1 MRKIV
6 IGCDDAAIRLKDIL
20 IQMMESKGYE
30 VENVGCDST
39 EDNIY
44 YPYIA
49 KKVCDKIIESNYEK
63 RGILIC
69 GTGLGMAMTANKFKG
84 IRAGVCH
91 DIFSAERL
99 QLSNDGNII
108 CMGERVIGVELAK
121 KILER
126 WLELDFIDGP
136 STPKVDAIKELEAI
150 NLK

>member
-20 IQMMESKGYE
+20 IEFMEKKGYE
-30 VENVGCDST
+30 VENMGCDST
-39 EDNIY
+39 DDNIY
-44 YPYIA
+44 YPYVA
-49 KKVCDKIIESNYEK
+49 KKVCDKIIESGYEK
-63 RGILIC
+63 RGVLIC

-99 QLSNDGNII
+99 QLSNAGNVI

-136 STPKVDAIKELEAI
+136 STPKVDAIKELEAG
-150 NLK
+150 NLR